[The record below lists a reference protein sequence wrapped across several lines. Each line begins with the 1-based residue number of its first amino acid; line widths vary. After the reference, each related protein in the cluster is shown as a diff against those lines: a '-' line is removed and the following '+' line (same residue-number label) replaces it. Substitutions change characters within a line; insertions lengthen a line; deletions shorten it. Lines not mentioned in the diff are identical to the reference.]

1 MFSGI
6 CKWRGAGLPSL
17 VAEARGWEAN
27 ARKAAW
33 EQEPRTREPAAF
45 LPNGGLREEPPGWGA
60 KLPEAGRLAPE
71 SLSSQHPSCPW
82 PLRGLRFPAY
92 FVSSTSPQLSLR
104 FFSSFA
110 ELGFRWPVVSLV
122 SGVFPVWGRPDGQIE
137 VRAFRKYLRR
147 SIPEIVA
154 RLYCPKSLL
163 EPPLDRVLGRQ
174 RLGALEKPEENF
186 RRVPG
191 SGSFAGLDWGA
202 GVA

>member
-1 MFSGI
+1 MQMARRRPPQSG
-6 CKWRGAGLPSL
+6 CRGSGMGGERPQSCLGTGTAHQGARGVSPQRGAPRGASRLGSKTARSWKTSTR
-17 VAEARGWEAN
+17 VAVI
-27 ARKAAW
+27 
-33 EQEPRTREPAAF
+33 
-45 LPNGGLREEPPGWGA
+45 
-60 KLPEAGRLAPE
+60 
-71 SLSSQHPSCPW
+71 SQHPSCPW